1 MNDTA
6 ACGALRA
13 TIDITR
19 RALAAGNLIDLAGFE
34 HEVAELCASIARDPA
49 AASPTVAV
57 ELTALLAELESL
69 AGEMAKQTARLRP
82 DEVDAARRRSAQ
94 AYRPAGGKTQRE
106 ET

>member
-34 HEVAELCASIARDPA
+34 HEVAELCASIAHDPA

-57 ELTALLAELESL
+57 ELTALLGELESL

-82 DEVDAARRRSAQ
+82 DEIDAARRRSAR
-94 AYRPAGGKTQRE
+94 AYRPASGKTQRE
-106 ET
+106 EI